1 MLSGPDVAEVE
12 RECAIFDFV
21 SNARDHATQ
30 PFGGSTPR
38 EQPDDTRPE
47 LPRLGDGV
55 QDQPAG
61 HLRKDTIG
69 LAQIVFFVIAAAAPL
84 TAVVGATPGAFAF
97 GNGAGVPGA
106 FILSG
111 LLYLLF
117 SFGYAAMSAHMTNA
131 GAFYAY
137 VSQGLGRP
145 LGVGGA
151 MIAIV
156 AYNGIQIALYGAIG
170 LYIGQAATAHGGP
183 DIPWWVYSLALTL
196 VVYLCGMRRVD
207 FSGKVLGVLMAA
219 EITVLL
225 VLDGAVILSGGGP
238 DGLSLAPFS
247 PALVFSPRL
256 GISLVFVIAAYIG
269 FEATAIFSEE
279 ARDPK
284 RTVPLATY
292 IAVGAITAVYALS
305 SWSVTVAYGTGAI
318 QEAANRD
325 PTHLYF
331 AVSDRLVGTA
341 WTELMNIL
349 LITSIFA
356 SILALHNAASRYFF
370 AIGREGLVWR
380 ALAVTHP
387 RHQSPYRAGLLQ
399 TVIAVVAILLS
410 AAAKLDP
417 FAEVFSYGSA
427 IGTVGMLSLQALVA
441 LSVIAFFRR
450 TRLDTRL
457 WNTVLAPAASFAGL
471 GYCLYL
477 VVGNMALMSGSDS
490 PLITL
495 GIPALVAAAAAIGVI
510 SALRL
515 KKSDPKGYAELGRSV
530 A

>member
-1 MLSGPDVAEVE
+1 M
-12 RECAIFDFV
+12 
-21 SNARDHATQ
+21 
-30 PFGGSTPR
+30 
-38 EQPDDTRPE
+38 
-47 LPRLGDGV
+47 

-61 HLRKDTIG
+61 QLRKNTIG

-97 GNGAGVPGA
+97 GNGAGVPGT
-106 FILSG
+106 FLLSG
-111 LLYLLF
+111 ALYLLF

-156 AYNGIQIALYGAIG
+156 AYNGIQIALYG
-170 LYIGQAATAHGGP
+170 LIGQYLDQFVSTHGGP
-183 DIPWWVYSLALTL
+183 SVPWWLYSLALSV

-207 FSGKVLGVLMAA
+207 FSGKVLGILMAA
-219 EITVLL
+219 EIAVLL

-238 DGLSLAPFS
+238 DGLSLMPFS
-247 PALVFSPRL
+247 PSQVVTPRL

-279 ARDPK
+279 ARNPK
-284 RTVPLATY
+284 KTVPMATY
-292 IAVGAITAVYALS
+292 IAVAAITAVYALS
-305 SWSVTVAYGTGAI
+305 SWSVTVAYGIDAI
-318 QEAANRD
+318 QPSADQD

-331 AVSDRLVGTA
+331 AVSDRLVSSA
-341 WTELMNIL
+341 WTEVMNML

-370 AIGREGLVWR
+370 AIGREGLIWR
-380 ALAVTHP
+380 SLAATHP
-387 RHQSPYRAGLLQ
+387 KHQSPYRAGLLQ
-399 TVIAVVAILLS
+399 TAIAVVAILI
-410 AAAKLDP
+410 AALTGLDP
-417 FAEVFSYGSA
+417 FAIVFSYGSA
-427 IGTVGMLSLQALVA
+427 IGAVGMLTLQTLVA
-441 LSVIAFFRR
+441 LSIIVFFRR

-457 WNTVLAPAASFAGL
+457 WNTMLAPAASLVGL
-471 GYCLYL
+471 ICCLYL
-477 VVGNMALMSGSDS
+477 VIENMALMSGSDS

-495 GIPALVAAAAAIGVI
+495 GIPALVLLAGAAGVT

-515 KKSDPKGYAELGRSV
+515 KRNDPKGYADLGRSV

>member
-1 MLSGPDVAEVE
+1 
-12 RECAIFDFV
+12 
-21 SNARDHATQ
+21 
-30 PFGGSTPR
+30 
-38 EQPDDTRPE
+38 
-47 LPRLGDGV
+47 V
-55 QDQPAG
+55 QDQPTG

-97 GNGAGVPGA
+97 GNGAGVPGT
-106 FILSG
+106 FLLSG

-117 SFGYAAMSAHMTNA
+117 SFGYAAMSTHMTNA

-137 VSQGLGRP
+137 VAQGLGRP

-170 LYIGQAATAHGGP
+170 LYIDQAVTAHGGP
-183 DIPWWVYSLALTL
+183 SVPWWIYSLALTL

-207 FSGKVLGVLMAA
+207 FSGKVLGILMAA
-219 EITVLL
+219 EIAVLL

-247 PALVFSPRL
+247 PAQVLTPRL

-279 ARDPK
+279 ARNPK

-305 SWSVTVAYGTGAI
+305 SWAVTVAYGLGAI
-318 QEAANRD
+318 QPAADQD

-331 AVSDRLVGTA
+331 AVSDRLVGSA
-341 WTELMNIL
+341 WTEVMNLL

-370 AIGREGLVWR
+370 AIGREGLIWR
-380 ALAVTHP
+380 SLAVTHP

-399 TVIAVVAILLS
+399 TAIAVVAILV
-410 AAAKLDP
+410 AALTKLDP
-417 FAEVFSYGSA
+417 FAVVFSYGSA
-427 IGTVGMLSLQALVA
+427 IGTVGMLTLQILVA

-450 TRLDTRL
+450 TKLDTRL
-457 WNTVLAPAASFAGL
+457 WNTLLAPAASVVGL
-471 GYCLYL
+471 VCCLYL
-477 VVGNMALMSGSDS
+477 VVDNMALMSGSDS
-490 PLITL
+490 PLITF
-495 GIPALVAAAAAIGVI
+495 GIPALVVVAGAAGIT